1 MKLISSRNN
10 VFFKQIAKL
19 AGSAHER
26 AASGL
31 TLLDGPHLIHAYRLT
46 VGQPKN
52 LIVSESSCQKEEIK
66 HLLAEQIA
74 EGVEKETVIV
84 LSDAMFRAVSPVK
97 TPTGII
103 ALVAI
108 PTRQALPE
116 REEDS
121 FWVLLEAIQDPGNLG
136 SILRSAV
143 AAGASNIYL
152 SDGCADAWSPKTLRA
167 AMGAHFLIRIHEQ
180 SDLGVVAR
188 AFSGKV
194 IATSL
199 KAKNSLYQTRL
210 AGPVAFIFGNEG
222 MGLSDTL
229 LQAASDQIV
238 IPMPGGTESLNA
250 AAAAAV
256 CFFERVRQMS
266 EASGDT
272 SAATAGSSAILS
284 RRDLANSPG
293 LARST

>member
-1 MKLISSRNN
+1 MKLISSRDNA
-10 VFFKQIAKL
+10 FFKQLVKL
-19 AGSAHER
+19 AGSAQQR
-26 AASGL
+26 TATGL
-31 TLLDGPHLIHAYRLT
+31 TLLDGLHLIHAYRLA

-52 LIVSESSCQKEEIK
+52 LIVSESGCRNEEIK
-66 HLLAEQIA
+66 QLLAA
-74 EGVEKETVIV
+74 ARDKEGENETAVIV
-84 LSDAMFRAVSPVK
+84 LSDALFRAVSPVK
-97 TPTGII
+97 TPTGVIG
-103 ALVAI
+103 LVAI
-108 PTRQALPE
+108 PTQQALPE

-136 SILRSAV
+136 SILRSAA

-167 AMGAHFLIRIHEQ
+167 AMGAHFLVRIHEQ

-199 KAKNSLYQTRL
+199 AAKNSLYRTRL

-222 MGLSDTL
+222 RGLSDAL

-266 EASGDT
+266 EALRDT
-272 SAATAGSSAILS
+272 SADTTGS
-284 RRDLANSPG
+284 
-293 LARST
+293 